1 MTLNPSPPAPHLCT
15 QLHSGKD
22 MMVFLMMS
30 AHSSSCSSVSVRG
43 GARRMMLPCVG
54 LASSPFSFRRMQMSQ
69 AEGPWSSLTTMAL
82 NSPFPRTCKLHH
94 T

>member
-1 MTLNPSPPAPHLCT
+1 MCF
-15 QLHSGKD
+15 HSGND

-54 LASSPFSFRRMQMSQ
+54 LASSPFSSQ
-69 AEGPWSSLTTMAL
+69 AHADVPGGRSTGPP
-82 NSPFPRTCKLHH
+82 SPRWH
-94 T
+94 